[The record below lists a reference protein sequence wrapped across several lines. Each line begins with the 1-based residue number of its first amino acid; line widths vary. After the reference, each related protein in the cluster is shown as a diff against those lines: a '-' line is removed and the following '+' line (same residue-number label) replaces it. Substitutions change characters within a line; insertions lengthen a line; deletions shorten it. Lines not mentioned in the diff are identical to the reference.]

1 MIKRQLFQLINW
13 REIKPYLVFSLIW
26 LIFSYPFFFRGRIPA
41 PLDFL
46 VDFYSPWEQYYNLPV
61 KNSSLSDVVSQIIPW
76 KLFNA
81 QELKAGRIPIWN
93 SYNLGGTPQLGN
105 WQSGVFYPTT
115 LLFLVLPET
124 MAWSFHILLQPLLA
138 GLFMLLFLRSLS
150 LSPISSL
157 LGAIVF
163 SYGGFMT
170 SWFEW
175 GTLGHAILWLPLAL
189 YGIDRVK
196 SKEQRV
202 KSNETNVKISL
213 LTIIAITMSL
223 LAGHPQTSI
232 YLMITII
239 GYFLYRNWSLNKFR
253 LLLFTNYY
261 LLIPIF
267 LAAPQVFPSI
277 QVYMESAKNLIDG
290 SGWARAFLIKPENLL
305 TFFSPDFFGNPVTRN
320 NWGSFSYVEMGGY
333 IGIASL
339 FLAITGMFMTFRKTK
354 FYILLIFAA
363 LIFSVDSP
371 VSRLLIE
378 LRIPVISSSSPSR
391 LIGIVDFGLAVLAA
405 FGLNYISEIS
415 KKKQI
420 KLLVKI
426 IIAITLV
433 FSGMWIWTYIS
444 NNPNVPV
451 TRRNLIF
458 PSIIFSAAIAI
469 IVNLFFSPKRVRS
482 LLIIFYSLLSILDLF
497 RFYLKFNPFALS
509 QYWYPDVPVL
519 SELRKRTGRVF
530 GGFEGNMNIQY
541 QIKTIEGYDPLIN
554 KEIVRMTYT
563 PEELSKK
570 NRIVSPDFPKGDP
583 ATIELLNKMGVKWIV
598 DYSVPGNG
606 PWDLRLWNYGDQFRI
621 DWKDASYQILYNTKA
636 VAEEF
641 EPIIK
646 MKDSQYFLFKL
657 GLAVSAV
664 ACFGILFGYKKYVK

>member
-1 MIKRQLFQLINW
+1 MIKKQFL
-13 REIKPYLVFSLIW
+13 KSYLAFLLIW

-61 KNSSLSDVVSQIIPW
+61 KNASLSDVVSQIIPW

-93 SYNLGGTPQLGN
+93 PYNLGGTPQLGN
-105 WQSGVFYPTT
+105 WQSGVLYPTT
-115 LLFLVLPET
+115 LLFLVLPE
-124 MAWSFHILLQPLLA
+124 MVAWSLHVLLQPLLA

-150 LSPISSL
+150 LSQISSL

-163 SYGGFMT
+163 AYGGFMT

-189 YGIDRVK
+189 YGVDRVK

-202 KSNETNVKISL
+202 KSDKTNIRISL
-213 LTIIAITMSL
+213 LTIFAMTMSL

-239 GYFLYRNWSLNKFR
+239 GYFLYRNWSLGKFR

-261 LLIPIF
+261 LLFPIL

-290 SGWARAFLIKPENLL
+290 SGWAKSFLIKPENLL
-305 TFFSPDFFGNPVTRN
+305 TFFAPDFFGNPVTRN

-333 IGIASL
+333 IGISSL
-339 FLAITGMFMTFRKTK
+339 FLAITGIFLVFRKTK
-354 FYILLIFAA
+354 FFIILIISAMIFA
-363 LIFSVDSP
+363 VDTP
-371 VSRLLIE
+371 LSRLLID
-378 LRIPVISSSSPSR
+378 LGIPVISGSSPSR
-391 LIGIVDFGLAVLAA
+391 LMGVIDFSLAVLAA
-405 FGLNYISEIS
+405 FGLNFISEIS

-420 KLLVKI
+420 KSLVKI

-433 FSGMWIWTYIS
+433 FAGMWIWTFIS
-444 NNPNVPV
+444 TNPSALV

-458 PSIIFSAAIAI
+458 PSIIFGSVIT
-469 IVNLFFSPKRVRS
+469 VSVSTS
-482 LLIIFYSLLSILDLF
+482 LVSKKIYSLLFTLYFLLSVFDLF
-497 RFYLKFNPFALS
+497 RFHHKFNPFALK

-519 SELRKRTGRVF
+519 SELAKRTGRTF

-541 QIKTIEGYDPLIN
+541 HIKTIEGYDPLIN
-554 KEIVRMTYT
+554 KEIIRMTYT
-563 PEELSKK
+563 PDELSKK

-598 DYSVPGNG
+598 DYAVPGNG
-606 PWDLRLWNYGDQFRI
+606 PWDLRLWNYGDQFRM
-621 DWKDASYQILYNTKA
+621 DWRDASYQILYNTKA
-636 VAEEF
+636 VEEEF
-641 EPIIK
+641 EPIIE
-646 MKDSQYFLFKL
+646 MKNSQYFLFKL
-657 GLAVSAV
+657 GLVISV
-664 ACFGILFGYKKYVK
+664 VTCFGILFKYKKYVE

>member
-1 MIKRQLFQLINW
+1 MIKKQFL
-13 REIKPYLVFSLIW
+13 KSYLAFLLIW

-61 KNSSLSDVVSQIIPW
+61 KNASLSDVVSQIIPW

-93 SYNLGGTPQLGN
+93 PYNLGGTPQLGN
-105 WQSGVFYPTT
+105 WQSGVLYPTT
-115 LLFLVLPET
+115 LLFLVLPE
-124 MAWSFHILLQPLLA
+124 MVAWSLHVLLQPLLA

-150 LSPISSL
+150 LSQISSL

-163 SYGGFMT
+163 AYGGFMT

-189 YGIDRVK
+189 YGVDRVK

-202 KSNETNVKISL
+202 KSNRTNIRISL
-213 LTIIAITMSL
+213 LTIFAMTMSL

-239 GYFLYRNWSLNKFR
+239 GYFLYRNWSLGKFM

-261 LLIPIF
+261 LLFPIL

-290 SGWARAFLIKPENLL
+290 SGWAKSFLIKPENLL
-305 TFFSPDFFGNPVTRN
+305 TFFAPDFFGNPVTRN

-333 IGIASL
+333 IGISSL
-339 FLAITGMFMTFRKTK
+339 FLAITGIFLVFRKTK
-354 FYILLIFAA
+354 FFIILIISAMIFA
-363 LIFSVDSP
+363 VDTP
-371 VSRLLIE
+371 LSRLLID
-378 LRIPVISSSSPSR
+378 LGIPVISGSSPSR
-391 LIGIVDFGLAVLAA
+391 LMGVIDFSLAVLAA
-405 FGLNYISEIS
+405 FGLNFISEIS

-420 KLLVKI
+420 KSLVKI

-433 FSGMWIWTYIS
+433 FAGMWIWTFIS
-444 NNPNVPV
+444 TNPSALV

-458 PSIIFSAAIAI
+458 PSIIFGSVIT
-469 IVNLFFSPKRVRS
+469 VSVSTS
-482 LLIIFYSLLSILDLF
+482 LVSKKIYSLLFTLYFLLSVFDLF
-497 RFYLKFNPFALS
+497 RFHHKFNPFALK

-519 SELRKRTGRVF
+519 SELAKRTGRTF

-541 QIKTIEGYDPLIN
+541 HIKTIEGYDPLIN
-554 KEIVRMTYT
+554 KEIIRMTYT
-563 PEELSKK
+563 PDELSKK

-598 DYSVPGNG
+598 DYAVPGNG
-606 PWDLRLWNYGDQFRI
+606 PWDLRLWNYGDQFRM
-621 DWKDASYQILYNTKA
+621 DWRDASYQILYNTKA
-636 VAEEF
+636 VEEEF
-641 EPIIK
+641 EPIIE
-646 MKDSQYFLFKL
+646 MKNSQYFLFKL
-657 GLAVSAV
+657 GLVISV
-664 ACFGILFGYKKYVK
+664 VTCFGILFKYKKYVE